1 MNTHLIKDK
10 KVSFIHRLK
19 SMFSWMGSKS
29 TNEELAREEYHLT
42 PQGGDLRSKT
52 MLLNGV
58 PLEET
63 DIQEKDEKQ
72 SQKQQ
77 NQARDGKDK
86 VKSKPKSVKVRKVN
100 PEKV

>member
-42 PQGGDLRSKT
+42 PQGGDLKSKT

-58 PLEET
+58 PLEVT
-63 DIQEKDEKQ
+63 KNGDIPYL
-72 SQKQQ
+72 
-77 NQARDGKDK
+77 
-86 VKSKPKSVKVRKVN
+86 KPSVEDVN
-100 PEKV
+100 SPLTIAPLTIKFIQFPNFDASSCK